1 MVDREG
7 NLSSCLLDVIDKL
20 QAFETDAWVDY
31 YRLADNWCID
41 RQTHMDHQCQYDDPG
56 Q

>member
-1 MVDREG
+1 MADREG
-7 NLSSCLLDVIDKL
+7 DLSSSLLDAIDKL
-20 QAFETDAWVDY
+20 QAFETDVWADY
-31 YRLADNWCID
+31 YKLVDNLCIE